1 MFGFG
6 NKKSTSVSTDAEK
19 ISHLLTHNVEEI
31 FVKEELE
38 KKLKSGKCLRVKLG
52 FDPTSTKI
60 HIGRAITLWKLKEF
74 QDLGHQIVFL
84 VGNFTAQIGDAS
96 DKLEKRPMLT
106 KESVNENLKYY
117 LNQAGKIL
125 DISKVEVVY
134 NADWLEKLNFKEIV
148 GLAESFSV
156 NQMLSRRNF
165 KERYDK
171 GDEISLREFL
181 YPLMQGFDSVKVD
194 ADVEIGGFDQLFN
207 LKAGRVIQKHYE
219 KPVQDILTTV
229 MLEGTDGR
237 KMSSSWGNIIA
248 LTDEPNDMYG
258 KVLALHD
265 DLIVKYFSATTHLT
279 KEEISEIEKGLS
291 EESIHPKDAKK
302 KLAREIVKIYHGE
315 DEAKKA
321 EESFEKAFE
330 KGGAPD
336 DIETV
341 LVESGT
347 PLVDVLLNAKLVASR
362 GEFKRLI
369 SENAVKEVEGE
380 VIKDIASVVNK
391 GTTFKVG
398 KRRFLKVDLK

>member
-6 NKKSTSVSTDAEK
+6 NKKNVPVSTDAEK

-74 QDLGHQIVFL
+74 QDLGHQIIFL

-106 KESVNENLKYY
+106 KESVSENLKDY

-165 KERYDK
+165 KDRYDK

-258 KVLALHD
+258 KVLALRD
-265 DLIVKYFSATTHLT
+265 DLIVKYFSATTQLS
-279 KEEISEIEKGLS
+279 KEEISEIEKGLAD
-291 EESIHPKDAKK
+291 ESIHPKDAKK

-315 DEAKKA
+315 ESAKNA

-330 KGGAPD
+330 KGGVPD
-336 DIETV
+336 EVDTV
-341 LVESGT
+341 EVLSGSL
-347 PLVDVLLNAKLVASR
+347 LVDVLLDKGLVSSK
-362 GEFKRLI
+362 GEFKRLVG
-369 SENAVKEVEGE
+369 ENAIKEMDGDV
-380 VIKDIASVVNK
+380 VSDIVFALNKDA
-391 GTTFKVG
+391 TFKIG
-398 KRRFLKVDLK
+398 KRRFIKIEVK

>member
-6 NKKSTSVSTDAEK
+6 EKKNVSVSTDPEK

-74 QDLGHQIVFL
+74 QDLGHQIIFL

-106 KESVNENLKYY
+106 KESVNENLKDY

-165 KERYDK
+165 KDRYDK

-181 YPLMQGFDSVKVD
+181 YPLMQGYDSVEVD

-207 LKAGRVIQKHYE
+207 LKAGRVIQKHYG
-219 KPVQDILTTV
+219 KPVQDIITTA
-229 MLEGTDGR
+229 MLDGTDGR

-248 LTDEPNDMYG
+248 ITDEPNDMYG
-258 KVLALHD
+258 KVLALRD
-265 DLIVKYFSATTHLT
+265 DLIVKYFSATTQLS
-279 KEEISEIEKGLS
+279 KEEISEIEKGLLD
-291 EESIHPKDAKK
+291 ESIHPKDAKK

-315 DEAKKA
+315 EKAQSA

-330 KGGAPD
+330 KGGVPD
-336 DIETV
+336 DIKSV
-341 LVESGT
+341 SVNSGT
-347 PLVDVLLNAKLVASR
+347 ALVDVLIDENMVSSR
-362 GEFKRLI
+362 GEFKRLLG
-369 SENAVKEVEGE
+369 ENAIKEIDGIV
-380 VIKDIASVVNK
+380 VSDISYGVMKTAI
-391 GTTFKVG
+391 FKVG
-398 KRRFLKVDLK
+398 KRRFLKVEVK